1 MIIRA
6 KKAGEI
12 YMLRQILLS
21 KLHRATVTECDL
33 NYNGSIKIDEELL
46 EKSGMREFERVDV
59 FDITNGNRF
68 STYIIVGERGS
79 GIIGINGAAAR
90 LVQVGDKVIVMN
102 YGILEDAEVE
112 NHKPCIVVLNDNN
125 KIERIL

>member
-1 MIIRA
+1 MDTCA
-6 KKAGEI
+6 LVAGFRGQNRR
-12 YMLRQILLS
+12 Y
-21 KLHRATVTECDL
+21 
-33 NYNGSIKIDEELL
+33 
-46 EKSGMREFERVDV
+46 
-59 FDITNGNRF
+59 GNRF

-125 KIERIL
+125 KIESIL